1 VEASSDRTRED
12 APRARVIVAP
22 DAEAMSVRAAA
33 ELAEA
38 LAADLAA
45 GGGAHV
51 ALSGGNTPV
60 RTYELLAESVADWRG
75 VELWFADERC
85 VGPHDAESN
94 YRLVAEALVA
104 HAHARGGADGLA
116 DQQVHRME
124 GELGPWAGAEHYAE
138 VLRSLVAPGD
148 EGVAAL
154 DTIVLG
160 IGGEGHI
167 ASLFPDAAALRQT
180 DVLCLGVADSPKPP
194 PERITLS
201 LPVLRAA
208 RRCVLLASGEA
219 KAQALAAALAGPSQ
233 AAPASLL
240 PAARLTV
247 IADEA
252 AASALGIRGEVT
264 GG

>member
-1 VEASSDRTRED
+1 MNVGSDGTRE
-12 APRARVIVAP
+12 AARARVIVER

-33 ELAEA
+33 EIADA
-38 LAADLAA
+38 LATTLSTA
-45 GGGAHV
+45 GAAHV
-51 ALSGGNTPV
+51 ALSGGDTPV
-60 RTYELLAESVADWRG
+60 RTYELLAEKVPDWSG

-85 VGPHDAESN
+85 VGPQDPESN
-94 YRLVAEALVA
+94 YKLVAETLVA
-104 HAHARGGADGLA
+104 QVNARGGAIA
-116 DQQVHRME
+116 DHQVHRME

-138 VLRSLVAPGD
+138 VLRSLVAARD
-148 EGVAAL
+148 EDVAAL

-160 IGGEGHI
+160 IGREGHI
-167 ASLFPDAAALRQT
+167 ASLFPDAPALRQT
-180 DVLCLGVADSPKPP
+180 DVLCLGIADSPKPP
-194 PERITLS
+194 PERISLS

-208 RRCVLLASGEA
+208 RGCVLLAAGET

-252 AASALGIRGEVT
+252 AASALGDRGEVT
-264 GG
+264 GLER